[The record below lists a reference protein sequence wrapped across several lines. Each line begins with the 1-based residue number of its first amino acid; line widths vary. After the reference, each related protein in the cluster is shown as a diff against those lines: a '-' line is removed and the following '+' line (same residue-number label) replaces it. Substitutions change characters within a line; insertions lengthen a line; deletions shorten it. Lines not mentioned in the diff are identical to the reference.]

1 MRAIDMWCSQNAI
14 ECLYFL
20 ARSSEPSVFEIAQ
33 THGFDLVD
41 IRVTYSQKIAG
52 LATSTNRHPE
62 VLIRPVEL
70 TDIPKLQEIARYS
83 HTDSRFYA
91 DKHFPRNLCDALYDT
106 WIARSCTG
114 YADAVLVAESRRA
127 PVGYISC
134 HLDTTNKHGSIGLV
148 GVDEQTRGQGI
159 GQALVK
165 QALEW
170 FLAQRMLTVTVVT
183 QGRNIAAQRLY
194 QKNGFFTES
203 MQLWYHKWYRTER

>member
-62 VLIRPVEL
+62 VLIRPVEP

-106 WIARSCTG
+106 WIARSCAG
-114 YADAVLVAESRRA
+114 YADVVLVAESRRA

-183 QGRNIAAQRLY
+183 QGRNIVAQRLY

>member
-1 MRAIDMWCSQNAI
+1 MRAIDMWCSKNAI

-20 ARSSEPSVFEIAQ
+20 ARSSEPSVFGIVQ

-106 WIARSCTG
+106 WIARSCAG
-114 YADAVLVAESRRA
+114 YADVVLVAESRRA

-134 HLDTTNKHGSIGLV
+134 HLDTTNEHGSIGLV

-194 QKNGFFTES
+194 QKNGFLTES